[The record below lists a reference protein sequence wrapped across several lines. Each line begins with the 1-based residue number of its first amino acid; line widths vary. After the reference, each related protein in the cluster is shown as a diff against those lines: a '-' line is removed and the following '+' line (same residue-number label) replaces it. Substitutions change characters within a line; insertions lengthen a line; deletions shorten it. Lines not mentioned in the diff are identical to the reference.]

1 MTAFA
6 DIVFFRRMI
15 APVLLQFLFWTG
27 IGGTFYGA
35 WVLYQLGNW
44 AWWMP
49 LIFGSLMTR
58 VIFEFAIITFR
69 SYERL
74 AEIADLIR
82 EERG

>member
-44 AWWMP
+44 AWW
-49 LIFGSLMTR
+49 LALVFGVIGTR
-58 VIFEFAIITFR
+58 VLFEGLIVAFR
-69 SYERL
+69 SYDRL
-74 AEIADLIR
+74 CEISAALR
-82 EERG
+82 EERR